1 MAEMTQKM
9 VTDSKRRRGKTV
21 ALLATLMGCLML
33 WTGCMPPKP
42 QTQPPVTYP
51 SVVVTR
57 AGVAFYVNG
66 LRIPGTRQDL
76 RLKEGDSITWVPL
89 EQVSAVRFS
98 GPIHDNYRSAII
110 VLTGGERLYGDVFVD
125 FLIEG
130 TTDMGYWNMSM
141 RQVESLELGFD

>member
-1 MAEMTQKM
+1 MATC
-9 VTDSKRRRGKTV
+9 SRGRRVKTM
-21 ALLATLMGCLML
+21 ALLAALVGCLL
-33 WTGCMPPKP
+33 LGTGCMPQKS
-42 QTQPPVTYP
+42 QTQSPVTYP

-76 RLKEGDSITWVPL
+76 RLKEGDSFTWVPL

-98 GPIHDNYRSAII
+98 GPIHDTYRSAII
-110 VLTGGERLYGDVFVD
+110 FLTGGGRLQGDVFVD

-130 TTDMGYWNMSM
+130 TTDTGYWNMSM
-141 RQVESLELGFD
+141 RQVESLEVGSD